1 MESNSR
7 SIGEFIDAIN
17 EAMVGAAN
25 NGGFSV
31 LMNMTD
37 LNVYQRG
44 SVLDR
49 LVQAGYIY
57 DYPGSTTKKEMIVRI
72 RW

>member
-1 MESNSR
+1 
-7 SIGEFIDAIN
+7 
-17 EAMVGAAN
+17 MVGAAN

-44 SVLDR
+44 AVLDK

-57 DYPGSTTKKEMIVRI
+57 DYPGTVSKKEMLVRI